1 MNRRQFTLFA
11 LASAFTG
18 VACASNSEKILGSLI
33 ESQNNKTNHKNPRSE
48 STDVFGAYDDE
59 SGQHFVT
66 CLNLIDNKLA
76 DDKLDSLQI
85 PFRAHDTIPLSK
97 GKSLSFARRP
107 HNQMIV
113 SDFATKEQRIIDAIE
128 GRHFYGH
135 GCIDVAR
142 KTLFATENDYDNAR
156 GVISIRDSHSFQQ
169 LGEYESYGV
178 GPHDIHLMPDN
189 KTLVVANGGIETHPD
204 FGRRKLNIKTMQP
217 SLTFIDIDSG
227 KKIDEY
233 RLSNHKL
240 SIRHLMVTAD
250 GGVAVGTQYQGKPI
264 DGTPDY
270 LLAWIDKNTNGLQTF
285 DNNKQFTKDCRGYI
299 ADVAVDTHAQIMA
312 ATSPRGNN
320 VSFWDI
326 KQRQLLKTIEIS
338 GPSGLCF
345 STKNQEFLVS
355 NDKGVVYKI
364 PLNSN
369 QFIATQLQVFPVK
382 WDNHMFINT

>member
-18 VACASNSEKILGSLI
+18 AASASSGGKALKNII
-33 ESQNNKTNHKNPRSE
+33 ESEDNTDLKNHSKSQ

-59 SGQHFVT
+59 NGQHFVA
-66 CLNLIDNKLA
+66 CLNLIDNKLSGE
-76 DDKLDSLQI
+76 KLDSLQI

-97 GKSLSFARRP
+97 GRSLSFARRP
-107 HNQMIV
+107 HNQMII
-113 SDFATKEQRIIDAIE
+113 SDFATKEQRIINANE

-135 GCIDVAR
+135 GCIDISR
-142 KTLFATENDYDNAR
+142 NTLFATENDYDNAR
-156 GVISIRDSHSFQQ
+156 GVISLRDAHNFKQ
-169 LGEYESYGV
+169 LGEYESCGI

-250 GGVAVGTQYQGKPI
+250 GGVAVGTQYQGQPI

-270 LLAWIDKNTNGLQTF
+270 LLAWIDKNTDGLQTF
-285 DNNKQFTKDCRGYI
+285 DNNRQFTKDCRGYI

-320 VSFWDI
+320 VSFWSI
-326 KQRQLLKTIEIS
+326 PNRTLLKTIEIS

-345 STKNQEFLVS
+345 NSKDQEFLVS
-355 NDKGVVYKI
+355 NDKGNVFKI
-364 PLNSN
+364 PLHSN
-369 QFIATQLQVFPVK
+369 QFIATQLQAFPVK
-382 WDNHMFINT
+382 WDNHLYISV

>member
-11 LASAFTG
+11 LASAFTSA
-18 VACASNSEKILGSLI
+18 ACASNGEKVLKPLTGTKKLPQSGS
-33 ESQNNKTNHKNPRSE
+33 TNI
-48 STDVFGAYDDE
+48 FGAYDDE
-59 SGQHFVT
+59 NGQHFVG
-66 CLNLIDNKLA
+66 CLHLIDNKLA
-76 DDKLDSLQI
+76 DDKVDSLQI

-97 GKSLSFARRP
+97 NKSLSFARRP

-113 SDFATKEQRIIDAIE
+113 SDFAAREQRIINANE
-128 GRHFYGH
+128 GRHFFGH
-135 GCIDVAR
+135 GCIDVKR
-142 KTLFATENDYDNAR
+142 NTLFATENDYENAK
-156 GVISIRDSHSFQQ
+156 GVISIRDAHTFEQ

-227 KKIDEY
+227 KKIDDY
-233 RLSNHKL
+233 RLPDHKL
-240 SIRHLMVTAD
+240 SIRHLMVTPE
-250 GGVAVGTQYQGKPI
+250 GGVAVGTQNQGKPI

-270 LLAWIDKNTNGLQTF
+270 LLAWIDKSTAGLQTF
-285 DNNKQFTKDCRGYI
+285 NDSKQFTKDCRGYI
-299 ADVAVDTHAQIMA
+299 ADVAVDSKAQIMA

-326 KQRQLLKTIEIS
+326 PTRTHLKSIEIS

-345 STKNQEFLVS
+345 NSKDQEFLVS
-355 NDKGVVYKI
+355 NDKGVVFKI

-382 WDNHMFINT
+382 WDNHMFINV